1 MSQTPESS
9 PTEQDPSDLP
19 YESTSETAAKRGRDD
34 RRGTVNPADNPAPSS
49 PEPDKDALR
58 KGEENLD
65 SV

>member
-1 MSQTPESS
+1 MTQTSQSS

-19 YESTSETAAKRGRDD
+19 HESPSETAKRGRDD

-65 SV
+65 RV